1 MIKGKGAK
9 LMEIM
14 DSLEGVHLREKHG
27 GSFIFKLYM
36 TKEMQEA
43 PLDILDL
50 SIRASNCLKRAGYIT
65 VGQLLDAI
73 RSGLDL
79 SSIRNC
85 GATSILEIKAGLFLF
100 NLSNMSVEMQE
111 RYLEEVVLMNMK

>member
-1 MIKGKGAK
+1 
-9 LMEIM
+9 MEIM

-27 GSFIFKLYM
+27 GSFKFKLYM

-50 SIRASNCLKRAGYIT
+50 SIRASNCLKRAGYTT
-65 VGQLLDAI
+65 VGQVVDAI

-100 NLSNMSVEMQE
+100 NLSNMSAERQE
-111 RYLEEVVLMNMK
+111 RYLEETVLMNMK